1 MAKLYFY
8 YGAMN
13 SSKSAQLIM
22 TFHNY
27 KEKNQKVVAFKPII
41 DNREGEQAIIKSRIG
56 IFTENVI
63 LFGKDSNLWDE
74 ITNSSVD
81 MKCILVD
88 EAQFLT
94 KKQVVQLSDL
104 ADEYN
109 IPVMCYGL
117 RTNFKGEL
125 FDGSKWLFAYADTI
139 EEIKTICFCGKKAIF
154 NARIEDGR
162 ITKDGEEIVIGG
174 NNTYISLCRSHWKKG
189 IIGGKKEI

>member
-22 TFHNY
+22 TVHNY

-63 LFGKDSNLWDE
+63 LFDEVLNLWDE

-104 ADEYN
+104 VDEYN

-125 FDGSKWLFAYADTI
+125 FEGSKWLFAYADTI

-154 NARIEDGR
+154 NARIEDGC
-162 ITKDGEEIVIGG
+162 ITKNGEEILIGG
-174 NNTYISLCRSHWKKG
+174 NNTYISLCRGHWKKG
-189 IIGGKKEI
+189 IIEGQKEI